1 MTTKNE
7 TLIACDPSD
16 LPAIDLQSEACALSE
31 PCECYTIDF
40 PAVAEVGSLL
50 WIPAQNR
57 AGIAWGADAS
67 WTDATSPEDALE
79 RFASDRM
86 CLTIPSEAETHSTIA
101 AVEAAAVET
110 DQNWDDESTTFI
122 FADGSKLKICGDEW
136 IAS

>member
-1 MTTKNE
+1 MEIRAKGANYGANINKGAAVEHGQESEAMTTKNESDDMTTKNE
-7 TLIACDPSD
+7 TIFIFAD
-16 LPAIDLQSEACALSE
+16 
-31 PCECYTIDF
+31 
-40 PAVAEVGSLL
+40 
-50 WIPAQNR
+50 R

-86 CLTIPSEAETHSTIA
+86 CPTIPSEAETHSTIA

-110 DQNWDDESTTFI
+110 DQDWDDESTTFI